1 MSSVQPCNTL
11 TNLLAQLLRKK
22 REFLNLRT
30 KHIDCVRLRPLNNTT
45 NNEEIAQGITL
56 THIFSNCSYLHIHS
70 PNNPQIAH
78 RPYTFT
84 KQPSNKHTVHIHS
97 PNNPQ
102 INPQSRYPK
111 SLFRRCD
118 LITALISGLHL
129 RAPCAHSRVL
139 PLVQSKQKRISKR
152 NPRCPRTK
160 LRKPRSLTSGEI
172 WQSGKKTGKE
182 KQDDPGRNKN
192 LLQKV

>member
-1 MSSVQPCNTL
+1 M
-11 TNLLAQLLRKK
+11 
-22 REFLNLRT
+22 RT
-30 KHIDCVRLRPLNNTT
+30 KHIDCVRLRPLNNNTH
-45 NNEEIAQGITL
+45 NEDIAQGITL
-56 THIFSNCSYLHIHS
+56 THIFSNCSY
-70 PNNPQIAH
+70 
-78 RPYTFT
+78 F
-84 KQPSNKHTVHIHS
+84 HIHS

-102 INPQSRYPK
+102 INPQSRFPK

-160 LRKPRSLTSGEI
+160 LRQQLSLTSGEKI
-172 WQSGKKTGKE
+172 GKE
-182 KQDDPGRNKN
+182 KQDDPGRNKKPPAKN
-192 LLQKV
+192 INRSYRRIQRVGKSCRHCPVVLTAFPL

>member
-1 MSSVQPCNTL
+1 M
-11 TNLLAQLLRKK
+11 
-22 REFLNLRT
+22 RT
-30 KHIDCVRLRPLNNTT
+30 KHIDCVRLRPLNNNTH
-45 NNEEIAQGITL
+45 NEDIAQGITL
-56 THIFSNCSYLHIHS
+56 THIFSNCSY
-70 PNNPQIAH
+70 
-78 RPYTFT
+78 F
-84 KQPSNKHTVHIHS
+84 HIHS

-102 INPQSRYPK
+102 INPQSRFPK

-160 LRKPRSLTSGEI
+160 LRKQLSLTSGEKI
-172 WQSGKKTGKE
+172 GKE

-192 LLQKV
+192 LQQKI